1 MNEGRVVLDLV
12 APQSPSYRERGI
24 ARHGLDFANALV
36 DRHADLIDRILLHPE
51 LPPVGG
57 LEHLIESG
65 KARTDLDGIGPG
77 GIFHVTSAF
86 EPELPIR
93 SLWPRAVSAQRM
105 RLVVTVYDLIPDIF
119 PDMYLV
125 DPGLRRR
132 WRACREL
139 ARVADHVFTL
149 SESGADDV
157 VRLLGV
163 PESRVSVIGA
173 GCDAR
178 FRRPGSTA
186 DALKTAQAGVEGL
199 GDHFVV
205 YNGAIDPRKNLDR
218 LVQAFAKLPAG
229 VRSRWQLVLV
239 CRADPLQ
246 RNHYLV
252 MAEALGV
259 SGQLLLPGYVSD
271 ATLVA
276 LYQTADLSVF
286 PSLYEGYGLPVVEA
300 QACGAPVIAADN
312 SSLREMVSPEA
323 RFDAMDVEAIS
334 SAMNRALTND
344 QLRADLLAEAHRP
357 PPTWAEVADRSAEV
371 YQDLLDRDR
380 GCHLTP
386 GWHHELTVAIVSPLP
401 GAKPTGDPYVD
412 AAAAYAE
419 SLAAAFETAV
429 ARVDRFADGE
439 DRYSADGED
448 RYSADGEDRYSADG
462 DAAGPSTRPPHRRL
476 RPRALPRMDRWR
488 AGYDLVVC
496 CIGNHPAH
504 VGALELLR
512 RHDSHDLP
520 ITVIAHDVALPDLYD
535 AAAKDNRLGSDL
547 AAALHQAY
555 RGLPPNVGA
564 DGQLDPADVRRYG
577 LVLAREVVAVAA
589 RYLVPSDAA
598 ARAARIDAHPL
609 DAHRVEVSPLP
620 LTSTSGLP
628 IEARFVD
635 LAAYLLTPA
644 AAMPISLP
652 AGR

>member
-1 MNEGRVVLDLV
+1 MSAGQVVLDLV

-24 ARHGLDFANALV
+24 ARHGLDFANSLV

-65 KARTDLDGIGPG
+65 KARTDLGGIGPG

-93 SLWPRAVSAQRM
+93 SLWPRVVSAQRM

-149 SESGADDV
+149 SESGSEDV

-163 PESRVSVIGA
+163 PSNRVSVIGA

-178 FRRPGSTA
+178 FCPPDSHE
-186 DALKTAQAGVEGL
+186 DALAVARSGVEGL
-199 GDHFVV
+199 GDHFIV

-218 LVQAFAKLPAG
+218 LVQAYASLPVA
-229 VRSRWQLVLV
+229 VRAQWQLVLV

-259 SGQLLLPGYVSD
+259 EGQVLLPGYVSD

-276 LYQTADLSVF
+276 LYQSTDLSVF

-312 SSLREMVSPEA
+312 SSLREMVIPEA
-323 RFDAMDVEAIS
+323 RFDATDVKAIRVAMEA
-334 SAMNRALTND
+334 ALTHD
-344 QLRADLLAEAHRP
+344 DLRVKLYAEARRP
-357 PPTWAEVADRSAEV
+357 PPTWAEVADRAASV
-371 YQDLLDRDR
+371 YHDLLDRDR
-380 GCHLTP
+380 GRHLTP
-386 GWHHELTVAIVSPLP
+386 GWRHEINIAVVTPLP
-401 GAKPTGDPYVD
+401 GRDPTGDPYVD
-412 AAAAYAE
+412 AAAVYGE
-419 SLAAAFETAV
+419 SLAVALETAG
-429 ARVDRFADGE
+429 ARVDRFG
-439 DRYSADGED
+439 
-448 RYSADGEDRYSADG
+448 DG
-462 DAAGPSTRPPHRRL
+462 DSDGSPSRWPCPAAVPRL
-476 RPRALPRMDRWR
+476 DRWR

-496 CIGNHPAH
+496 CIGNHPTH
-504 VGALELLR
+504 MGALEILR
-512 RHDSHDLP
+512 RPDSRDLP
-520 ITVIAHDVALPDLYD
+520 ITVIAHDVALPILYGANASAD
-535 AAAKDNRLGSDL
+535 RLGTDL
-547 AAALHQAY
+547 AAAIHAAY
-555 RGLPPNVGA
+555 RGLPADVGA
-564 DGQLDPADVRRYG
+564 DGRLAPADVSRYG
-577 LVLAREVVAVAA
+577 LVLAREVISVAR
-589 RYLVPSDAA
+589 RYLAPSEAA
-598 ARAARIDAHPL
+598 ARVARIDADPTES
-609 DAHRVEVSPLP
+609 HRVEVSPLP
-620 LTSTSGLP
+620 LAALTTSEVAMPARFNHLAVDLLSAVQATLTSTRVGS
-628 IEARFVD
+628 
-635 LAAYLLTPA
+635 
-644 AAMPISLP
+644 
-652 AGR
+652 